1 MIKYLSHFDSA
12 LEYSSSQCLT
22 RLQSV
27 RPQKRVRVCSGMR
40 SASSG
45 SGSLGA
51 FRLSEI
57 RCTLESGFDMQ
68 RSNTQKKFHD
78 YFLNACARFL
88 FREDTNA
95 PDYSQILKTNNWE
108 DLRQQV
114 LCMTPRR
121 CKYFLL
127 FFFDTLYFVAL
138 TTMLVLVSV

>member
-1 MIKYLSHFDSA
+1 MHKYISHFDVA
-12 LEYSSSQCLT
+12 LEYTSSQALT
-22 RLQSV
+22 RLRSA
-27 RPQKRVRVCSGMR
+27 RPVKRVRVSSGMR
-40 SASSG
+40 SSLCG
-45 SGSLGA
+45 TGSLGS

-57 RCTLESGFDMQ
+57 RNTLESGFDMQ

-95 PDYSQILKTNNWE
+95 PDYSQILSTNNWE

-121 CKYFLL
+121 CK
-127 FFFDTLYFVAL
+127 FFCMFFVLYIL
-138 TTMLVLVSV
+138 

>member
-1 MIKYLSHFDSA
+1 MHQYTKHFDSA
-12 LEYSSSQCLT
+12 LEFSSSLALT
-22 RLQSV
+22 RLSNA
-27 RPQKRVRVCSGMR
+27 RPMKRVRVSSGMR
-40 SASSG
+40 SASCG

-51 FRLSEI
+51 FRLTEL
-57 RCTLESGFDMQ
+57 RNTLESGFDMQ

-95 PDYSQILKTNNWE
+95 PDYSQILNSNNWD

-121 CKYFLL
+121 CKFFL
-127 FFFDTLYFVAL
+127 FFCTIFCITY
-138 TTMLVLVSV
+138 TI

>member
-1 MIKYLSHFDSA
+1 MEKYLSHFDVA
-12 LEYSSSQCLT
+12 LEYCSSHTLT
-22 RLQSV
+22 RLRRV
-27 RPQKRVRVCSGMR
+27 RPVKRVRVSSGMR
-40 SASSG
+40 SSSCG

-57 RCTLESGFDMQ
+57 RGTLESGFDMQ
-68 RSNTQKKFHD
+68 RSNTQKRFHD
-78 YFLNACARFL
+78 FFLNACARFL

-121 CKYFLL
+121 CKFFRML
-127 FFFDTLYFVAL
+127 FVLYFVAL
-138 TTMLVLVSV
+138 TLNRCAVSV